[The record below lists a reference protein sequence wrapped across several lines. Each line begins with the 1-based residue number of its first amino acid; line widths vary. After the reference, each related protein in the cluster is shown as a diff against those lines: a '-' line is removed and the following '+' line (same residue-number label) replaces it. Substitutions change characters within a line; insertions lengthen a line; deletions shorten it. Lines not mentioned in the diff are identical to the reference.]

1 VADASPRALH
11 WARAAKRVGVPATA
25 MELWLVVSTLLFVFL
40 FTAAVWALLWY
51 GPFRKLVRPFYQ
63 QLKDDLELIAKTM
76 ALDTLRRKHDVITPE
91 HLLRAVLAI
100 PEIEDTLAPR
110 CQLGSLSAALEAR
123 LAERAVHPEPVAPS
137 VSAEVQALTRAAY
150 VAATWRFPASHGHDM
165 ARAILRRLI
174 EEETGPT
181 HELLAQHGLRPGV
194 SVLPDKPAS
203 GSRTPSVSPVT
214 RSGDRA
220 STAGPYREAQSASRQ
235 ARVVFW
241 NDDRTKME
249 QVVEILG
256 TVFSI
261 DPTRALYLMLA
272 VHTRGRADVWRG
284 AQDEADVL
292 ARHATNLA
300 RSRGAP
306 LRVTVEPSAH
316 QAVVTRLPFGSKLYS

>member
-1 VADASPRALH
+1 M
-11 WARAAKRVGVPATA
+11 PATA
-25 MELWLVVSTLLFVFL
+25 MELWLVVLDPLVPFLLLV
-40 FTAAVWALLWY
+40 AGGALLWY
-51 GPFRKLVRPFYQ
+51 GTFRELVRPFYR
-63 QLKDDLELIAKTM
+63 QLKDDLELVAKTM
-76 ALDTLRRKHDVITPE
+76 ATDAVRRKHDLITPE
-91 HLLRAVLAI
+91 HLLRALLAI
-100 PEIEDTLAPR
+100 PEIEDALAPR
-110 CQLGSLSAALEAR
+110 CQFGSLCAALEAR
-123 LAERAVHPEPVAPS
+123 LAERAVRPESVSPS
-137 VSAEVQALTRAAY
+137 VSTEVGVLVRAAY
-150 VAATWRFPASHGHDM
+150 VAATSRFPASHGHDV
-165 ARAILRRLI
+165 ARAILSRLI
-174 EEETGPT
+174 EEETGPA
-181 HELLAQHGLRPGV
+181 HELLVKHGLRPGV
-194 SVLPDKPAS
+194 PLLPDKPAS
-203 GSRTPSVSPVT
+203 GSGTPSASPVT

-220 STAGPYREAQSASRQ
+220 STAGPYREAQSTGRQ

-241 NDDRTKME
+241 NDDRTKMD